1 LKRQELAAR
10 ALKVKAL
17 HGLHDALIAFER
29 AL

>member
-1 LKRQELAAR
+1 MKRQGLAER
-10 ALKVKAL
+10 ILKVKSL